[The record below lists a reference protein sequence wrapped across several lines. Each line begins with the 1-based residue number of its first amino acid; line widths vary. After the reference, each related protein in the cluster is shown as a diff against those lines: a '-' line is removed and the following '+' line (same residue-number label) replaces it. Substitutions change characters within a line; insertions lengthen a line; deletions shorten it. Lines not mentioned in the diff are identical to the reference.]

1 MLKQRII
8 TAVCLVTAFLLSL
21 LWLPAIWF
29 FSFVAIFL
37 LIAAWE
43 WANLSGFSGVY
54 QKAIYCSVSAFI
66 AIALG
71 YYLGFFSVA
80 PLNIEKILPV
90 FVVAGTWWAV
100 ALLWVQGYP
109 SSAVLWGHSWVRSVM
124 GLLVLV
130 PSALALLFLY
140 KQSQGIWLILMI
152 AAIVA
157 TADIGAYFFGRTFG
171 QRKLAKS
178 VSPGKSWEGVLGG
191 LLLCA
196 VLSFVIAW
204 NTDSRALMV
213 LAIVLPTALVS
224 VLGDLLE
231 SMVKR
236 HCGVKD
242 SGQILPGH
250 GGVLDRLD
258 GFTAALPIF
267 VLAIILSG
275 WQLSV

>member
-8 TAVCLVTAFLLSL
+8 TAVCLVAAFLLSL
-21 LWLPAIWF
+21 LWLPPIWF

-43 WANLSGFSGVY
+43 WAGLSGFSGVY
-54 QKAIYCSVSAFI
+54 QKVIYCSVSSFI
-66 AIALG
+66 AITLG
-71 YYLGFFSVA
+71 YYLGFFSAA

-90 FVVAGTWWAV
+90 FVAAGTWWAV

-109 SSAVLWGHSWVRSVM
+109 SSAVLWGHSWARSVM
-124 GLLVLV
+124 GLLVLL
-130 PSALALLFLY
+130 PSALALMFLY
-140 KQSQGIWLILMI
+140 KQPQGVWLILMI
-152 AAIVA
+152 AAIVT
-157 TADIGAYFFGRTFG
+157 TADSGAYFFGRTFG

-178 VSPGKSWEGVLGG
+178 VSPSKSWEGVLGG
-191 LLLCA
+191 LLACT
-196 VLSFVIAW
+196 VLGLVIAW
-204 NTDSRALMV
+204 NTDNQAWLMV

-242 SGQILPGH
+242 SGHLLP
-250 GGVLDRLD
+250 VLVWL
-258 GFTAALPIF
+258 LE
-267 VLAIILSG
+267 
-275 WQLSV
+275 